1 QSAANPSGRRA
12 HGEPRLE
19 EWGRDHGSFA
29 LAPRG
34 GNDPLHGLSQSR
46 VQQAGS
52 ARFAVERRADHSR
65 GPRPVQRSGALTMA
79 LIRGMQF
86 ALRTLTRYPGA
97 HAAAIL
103 ILSLAIGTVV
113 AILSI
118 VDEILWSPTRGI
130 EAPERTVQLFAVPEK
145 GAVDTN
151 RDVLRLPNVVHV
163 QEHAVAFETVA
174 WLTFARR
181 ALFAGDEPEEIV
193 GRAVSGSFFPLMR
206 TRAVL
211 GRLIEPQDTVPG
223 AA

>member
-1 QSAANPSGRRA
+1 WRRRLAPFIAGARASAQSGYRLRLPGFQLDRGSHGRGERGVAVAIRQGRQGGTARTRRLRVGARRHDPPEKPLPEPALGGTATKSGRRACGRQSAANPSGRRA

-65 GPRPVQRSGALTMA
+65 GPRPVQRSGTLTMA

-113 AILSI
+113 AILSS
-118 VDEILWSPTRGI
+118 VDERSRSPMRGI
-130 EAPERTVQLFAVPEK
+130 
-145 GAVDTN
+145 
-151 RDVLRLPNVVHV
+151 
-163 QEHAVAFETVA
+163 
-174 WLTFARR
+174 
-181 ALFAGDEPEEIV
+181 
-193 GRAVSGSFFPLMR
+193 
-206 TRAVL
+206 
-211 GRLIEPQDTVPG
+211 
-223 AA
+223 